1 MASYSLW
8 KLYETYSFHKLYDT
22 EEVIYCIVTK
32 QRARICT
39 CRSEFLFFTNKPY
52 CELPLGLP
60 LFFFLYLSLLP
71 SFSLC
76 LVFSAQFEKCILRL
90 PCKMLSGWFFKKTV
104 LFFSLTSQNNLL
116 FNLNYSITFLFYITI
131 TLKVLIYLNWKYAN
145 CHRQY

>member
-1 MASYSLW
+1 MVS
-8 KLYETYSFHKLYDT
+8 SFHKLYDT
-22 EEVIYCIVTK
+22 EEVMYCIVTK

-39 CRSEFLFFTNKPY
+39 WGSEFLFFHQQAL

-60 LFFFLYLSLLP
+60 LFFSPYLSLLP
-71 SFSLC
+71 SFSLW

-90 PCKMLSGWFFKKTV
+90 PCKMLSGWFFNKTA
-104 LFFSLTSQNNLL
+104 LFFSFISQNNLL